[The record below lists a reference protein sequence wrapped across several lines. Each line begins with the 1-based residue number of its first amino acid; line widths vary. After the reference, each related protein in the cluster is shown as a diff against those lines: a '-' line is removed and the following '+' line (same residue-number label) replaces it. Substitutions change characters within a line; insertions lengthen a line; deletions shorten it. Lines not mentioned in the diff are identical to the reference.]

1 MVMSDAFW
9 IILTGSLVA
18 ATSGLLGCFLVL
30 RKMALVG
37 DAISHAVLPGIA
49 IAFLIS
55 GSRSSVPM
63 LLGAAAFGLFCTVL
77 IEVFSKRARVQE
89 DAAIGIS
96 FTWLFAIGVILI
108 TFFADKVDLDQECVL
123 YGDRFRGI

>member
-1 MVMSDAFW
+1 
-9 IILTGSLVA
+9 
-18 ATSGLLGCFLVL
+18 
-30 RKMALVG
+30 
-37 DAISHAVLPGIA
+37 
-49 IAFLIS
+49 
-55 GSRSSVPM
+55 M

-123 YGDRFRGI
+123 YGEIAFVGFETGWEFRLPCGPWAFY